1 MRGGQET
8 NKEGVCVKERERR
21 GKREK
26 GERKREVLGERDKN
40 IREKERQ
47 GKYWKRDRGNTEREI
62 ENTEEGKEIDR
73 NG

>member
-47 GKYWKRDRGNTEREI
+47 GKY
-62 ENTEEGKEIDR
+62 
-73 NG
+73 